1 MSLQVHT
8 DFIADLVEIS
18 QVQTDVG
25 NAVFPLVIPTT
36 EDIPAI
42 VYQFRDGDREVFFR
56 DSFGLETYNLQL
68 DIYSHSYITNQNIYD
83 ALINRYNGFSGILG
97 STNIQRI
104 IVASTLNSVDST
116 DSSIYRTILELTITV

>member
-8 DFIADLVEIS
+8 DFIADLVEI
-18 QVQTDVG
+18 QAVQTNVG
-25 NAVFPLVIPTT
+25 NSVFPLVVPTG
-36 EDIPAI
+36 EDLPSII
-42 VYQFRDGDREVFFR
+42 YQFRDGDREAFYK

-68 DIYSHSYITNQNIYD
+68 DIYSNSYITNQNIYD
-83 ALINRYNGFSGILG
+83 ALIERYNGFSGTLG

-104 IVASTLNSVDST
+104 IVASTLNSVDSD